1 MQGLGNRDQGIGQ
14 QKESF
19 VANPEELFRRAHA
32 AMENY
37 EGFKLFFKAVELWI
51 NQEIDIENA
60 RFGQAEI
67 CGATKAA
74 RAGLFA
80 GEPLLEIQCGPRRT
94 GFVRLNMLD
103 DVIEVEIDDRETHPL
118 PFRRDTRFRLENQ
131 ESGAKAFM
139 IGTVDGST
147 AETEMGPREIAQV
160 VVAGVVRGY
169 FA

>member
-1 MQGLGNRDQGIGQ
+1 
-14 QKESF
+14 
-19 VANPEELFRRAHA
+19 VANPEELFNRAHA

-37 EGFKLFFKAVELWI
+37 EEFKLFFKAVELWI

-60 RFGQAEI
+60 RHGRADI
-67 CGATKAA
+67 CGGTRAN

-80 GEPLLEIQCGPRRT
+80 GEPLLEIQFGART

-103 DVIEVEIDDRETHPL
+103 DVLEVEIDDREAEPL
-118 PFRRDTRFRLENQ
+118 PLRRDVRFRLENQ
-131 ESGAKAFM
+131 SGAKAFM
-139 IGTVDGST
+139 IESGNG
-147 AETEMGPREIAQV
+147 ETTEKEVGPRELAQT

>member
-1 MQGLGNRDQGIGQ
+1 M
-14 QKESF
+14 
-19 VANPEELFRRAHA
+19 ANPEELFNRAHA

-37 EGFKLFFKAVELWI
+37 EEFKLFFKALELWI

-60 RFGQAEI
+60 RLGRVEI
-67 CGATKAA
+67 CGGTKAN

-80 GEPLLEIQCGPRRT
+80 GEPLLEIQFGART

-103 DVIEVEIDDRETHPL
+103 DAIEVEIDDHVPEPL
-118 PFRRDTRFRLENQ
+118 RLRRDVRFRLENQ

-139 IGTVDGST
+139 IESGNG
-147 AETEMGPREIAQV
+147 ETTEKEVGPRDLAQTV
-160 VVAGVVRGY
+160 VSGLVRGY